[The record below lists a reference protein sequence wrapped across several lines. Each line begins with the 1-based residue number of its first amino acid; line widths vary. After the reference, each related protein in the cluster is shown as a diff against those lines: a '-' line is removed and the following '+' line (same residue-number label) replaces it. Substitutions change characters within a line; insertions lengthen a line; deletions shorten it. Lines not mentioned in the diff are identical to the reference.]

1 MAPGAVPAD
10 LHAAPPA
17 FVGDAAV
24 DANER
29 IEPLHG
35 EPTSNSLAE
44 EKQGRRRRRRRGGR
58 GGEGQ
63 EGDTGADEAQG
74 QDAAE
79 AIADAPAADADA
91 AAAPSAPVDAEA
103 DDQGEG
109 HSQEEGRR
117 RRRRGPRRER
127 GADEAQPVDGSDASV
142 AVAETAPQ
150 QLTLSDAPAAS
161 PVPPQGAEP
170 IVVAAEPVAPAPV
183 APAAFV
189 LPLND
194 LQQLAQGA
202 GLNWVHSDADKVA
215 AAQAAIAA
223 EPKPVRVPRE
233 RPPLVVLD
241 EGPLILVETKKDLS
255 QVKLPFDQ

>member
-1 MAPGAVPAD
+1 MAADAAPAD

-17 FVGDAAV
+17 FVADAAV

-79 AIADAPAADADA
+79 PLSDAAASDAMAAPAAA
-91 AAAPSAPVDAEA
+91 VDAEA

-127 GADEAQPVDGSDASV
+127 GADEAAPVDGAEATV
-142 AVAETAPQ
+142 AATEAAPQ
-150 QLTLSDAPAAS
+150 QLALSEAPADAL
-161 PVPPQGAEP
+161 VPPQAAEP
-170 IVVAAEPVAPAPV
+170 IVVATSEAPAAPAP
-183 APAAFV
+183 FV
-189 LPLND
+189 LPLTD

-233 RPPLVVLD
+233 RPPVVQLD
-241 EGPLILVETKKDLS
+241 EGPLVLVETKKDLS